1 MILEW
6 EEDNCKESN
15 AYCFRFNQKCIC
27 QCSHGYFMVN
37 GHCLEGKTSLKI
49 NFLCVLPSKI
59 YFKCNYNFNFIVYS
73 IIYFILDLVS
83 LNNTHAFL
91 IDNAHGMAIHMQSVP
106 AGFVNANMDI
116 YRKMKSAIQVIKEKN
131 NKKVVIRLV
140 LF

>member
-6 EEDNCKESN
+6 EEDNCKERN

-27 QCSHGYFMVN
+27 QCSHGYVMVN

-83 LNNTHAFL
+83 LNNICISDRQCTLAGHSHAVC
-91 IDNAHGMAIHMQSVP
+91 INGICECQHGYISKDEICYPGNQ
-106 AGFVNANMDI
+106 
-116 YRKMKSAIQVIKEKN
+116 RKE
-131 NKKVVIRLV
+131 
-140 LF
+140 